1 MTCIFIKG
9 AIAADGMEAA
19 AEHID
24 FSENLW
30 QKLQEDKDQYFPEQ
44 EIVGWFFAQPQIA
57 MEITELFV
65 KEAADAGLT
74 NLKGHR
80 LAGGIRASL
89 YNAQPKEAAQA
100 LANFMTVFAA
110 RHG

>member
-1 MTCIFIKG
+1 M
-9 AIAADGMEAA
+9 
-19 AEHID
+19 
-24 FSENLW
+24 
-30 QKLQEDKDQYFPEQ
+30 
-44 EIVGWFFAQPQIA
+44 
-57 MEITELFV
+57 

>member
-1 MTCIFIKG
+1 MDRRAKEHSGLIYDVIDKSDGFYINT
-9 AIAADGMEAA
+9 IAPQARSRMNVVFTLAEEA
-19 AEHID
+19 
-24 FSENLW
+24 L
-30 QKLQEDKDQYFPEQ
+30 
-44 EIVGWFFAQPQIA
+44 
-57 MEITELFV
+57 TELFV

>member
-1 MTCIFIKG
+1 MARYGSEHKEATRRRIV
-9 AIAADGMEAA
+9 EAA
-19 AEHID
+19 GRRFKRDGID
-24 FSENLW
+24 GS
-30 QKLQEDKDQYFPEQ
+30 
-44 EIVGWFFAQPQIA
+44 GIA
-57 MEITELFV
+57 TLM
-65 KEAADAGLT
+65 ADAGLT